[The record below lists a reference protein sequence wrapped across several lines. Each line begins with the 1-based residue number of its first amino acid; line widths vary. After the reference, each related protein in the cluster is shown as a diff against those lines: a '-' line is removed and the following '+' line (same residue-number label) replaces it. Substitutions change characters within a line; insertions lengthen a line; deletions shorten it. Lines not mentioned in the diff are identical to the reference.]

1 MNNFCAV
8 CPIKLSKTN
17 MCLFSRLS
25 FPNHQSS
32 FKSHTSR
39 VCARDWT
46 HTHRPSS
53 MKLEPVGEISWSS
66 VAWCWWCYPCGRIWN
81 WQITVKL
88 GISCIIYIHPSV
100 MIVDIRLFPMQKKKK
115 TYFPFGLTIRE
126 KYKQKKVPFPPAIKK
141 LFIVFLVVSLSFQ
154 ENILYLRPNR
164 NREQWERT
172 VDVFFLPLYLW
183 SEGEKLFFF
192 SLQMKYDIFRAFNIA
207 DILYWL

>member
-1 MNNFCAV
+1 
-8 CPIKLSKTN
+8 
-17 MCLFSRLS
+17 
-25 FPNHQSS
+25 
-32 FKSHTSR
+32 
-39 VCARDWT
+39 
-46 HTHRPSS
+46 
-53 MKLEPVGEISWSS
+53 MKLEAVGEISWSS

-172 VDVFFLPLYLW
+172 VDVFFFCLSICGRRGKNFFFLSRNEVWYL
-183 SEGEKLFFF
+183 SCLQYRRYTLTLIPKRILLKSSRFF
-192 SLQMKYDIFRAFNIA
+192 SLSYVRSALEIIWNSENWFFPS
-207 DILYWL
+207 LPLL